1 MHQLHQQFLK
11 EEKLKTDQNLSE
23 IFNIEVDDAP
33 KKGVVKELVLKDDV
47 VEEKSAALVTDF
59 EQSRKNLNLL
69 LMQGEDALMGAL
81 EVAKASEHPR
91 AFEVVGNLMKQ
102 LADVNQQLL
111 DLHKQKQQIE
121 NATEGGSGK
130 KGVTNNNAIFVGS
143 TTELNKLINNMS
155 KGV

>member
-1 MHQLHQQFLK
+1 MILQFLK
-11 EEKLKTDQNLSE
+11 EKQKLKTDQNLSE
-23 IFNIEVDDAP
+23 IFNIEVDETP
-33 KKGVVKELVLKDDV
+33 KKGVVKELVLNDGV
-47 VEEKSAALVTDF
+47 VEEKSTATALTTDF

-111 DLHKQKQQIE
+111 DLHKQKQQLE
-121 NATEGGSGK
+121 NASEGGSGK

-143 TTELNKLINNMS
+143 TTELNKLINKMS
-155 KGV
+155 KGA